1 MHTTTKGLLTAAI
14 VISLP
19 IIQRNLLISSCVL
32 VKEPRI
38 KASDEALYLCL
49 FPRCTGDGVED
60 KGLFL

>member
-1 MHTTTKGLLTAAI
+1 MHTTTRGLLTAAI

-32 VKEPRI
+32 IKEPKT

-49 FPRCTGDGVED
+49 FPWCTGDGMED
-60 KGLFL
+60 TGLFL